1 MNWLRLAWR
10 LQRFEITV
18 LAAASLVWV
27 AAAGVITW
35 QLSGYAAQFP
45 DCFGLTTLSAPYCED
60 ASLQF
65 APWDQTG
72 EALLWLVLAMPL
84 VFGVV
89 LGSPVV
95 AREIEQGTAQLAWAH
110 ATTRGRW
117 LTGRVVPTALALGV
131 LLALVASVA
140 EALEVARL
148 GGENPGFQRFDQRG
162 VLVVLRGLLC
172 FGLAVLTGI
181 LLGRTL
187 PALLAAAV
195 ISGIVIFGLVFGLDV
210 WRRAESVIVET
221 NSPAAEQVLPL
232 AMVLDPVA
240 VLDNGTVVT
249 DRSAEL
255 PDGESFDALRI
266 IPGDQYWTWIGRE
279 SAALALCAALAGIAA
294 LANVRRRRPL

>member
-1 MNWLRLAWR
+1 MSWVRLAWR
-10 LQRFEITV
+10 LQRFELTV
-18 LAAASLVWV
+18 LAAASVVWV
-27 AAAGVITW
+27 AAAGLITW

-45 DCFGLTTLSAPYCED
+45 DCFGLTTIIAPYCED

-72 EALLWLVLAMPL
+72 EALLWLVLAIPL

-89 LGSPVV
+89 VGSPVV
-95 AREIEQGTAQLAWAH
+95 AREIEDGTAQLAWAH
-110 ATTRGRW
+110 ASTRRRW
-117 LTGRVVPTALALGV
+117 LIGRVIPTAAALAALLTVVALG
-131 LLALVASVA
+131 A

-162 VLVVLRGLLC
+162 LLVVLRGLFC
-172 FGLAVLTGI
+172 FGWGVLAGVW
-181 LLGRTL
+181 LGRTL

-195 ISGIVIFGLVFGLDV
+195 ISGIVMLGLVLALDI
-210 WRRAESVIVET
+210 WRRAEGVVVET

-240 VLDNGTVVT
+240 ILDDGTVVT
-249 DRSAEL
+249 DRSTEL
-255 PDGESFDALRI
+255 PEGESFDALRI

-279 SAALALCAALAGIAA
+279 SAVLVLLTGAAGAGAIVS
-294 LANVRRRRPL
+294 VRRRRPL